1 MSAHL
6 THEEL
11 TDNLLGVS
19 SLTVN
24 AHLLNC
30 PVCANELSHMKST
43 IAGFRG
49 AANAW
54 SENALAKTPKEQAFS
69 RRSSP
74 TLRWVLAAAMI
85 ALVASLTFYIRGRGE
100 NQANTAPTSAASPV
114 ITIESP
120 QSQIEK
126 DNQLLSE
133 VDTELTEAVPAPMQP
148 LLLVESTAASA
159 SVTK

>member
-19 SLTVN
+19 SFTVN

-30 PVCANELSHMKST
+30 PACANELSHMKST

-54 SENALAKTPKEQAFS
+54 SENALAKAPKEQAFS
-69 RRSSP
+69 RTSSP

-85 ALVASLTFYIRGRGE
+85 ALIASLTFYIRGRGE
-100 NQANTAPTSAASPV
+100 NQANTASTASPV
-114 ITIESP
+114 ITVESP
-120 QSQIEK
+120 QLQIEK

-148 LLLVESTAASA
+148 LRLAESTAASA

>member
-30 PVCANELSHMKST
+30 PTCANELSRMKST
-43 IAGFRG
+43 IGGFRS

-54 SENALAKTPKEQAFS
+54 SENTLAKTPKEQAFS
-69 RRSSP
+69 RGSSP

-85 ALVASLTFYIRGRGE
+85 VLVVGLTFYIRGRGE
-100 NQANTAPTSAASPV
+100 NQANTATTSTASPV
-114 ITIESP
+114 ITVESQ

-133 VDTELTEAVPAPMQP
+133 VDIELTEAVPAPMQP
-148 LLLVESTAASA
+148 LRLAESTAASA

>member
-19 SLTVN
+19 SFTVN

-30 PVCANELSHMKST
+30 PACANELSHMKST

-54 SENALAKTPKEQAFS
+54 SENALAKAPKEQAFS

-74 TLRWVLAAAMI
+74 TLRWVLAAMI

-100 NQANTAPTSAASPV
+100 NQANTASTASPV
-114 ITIESP
+114 ITVESP
-120 QSQIEK
+120 QLQIEK

-148 LLLVESTAASA
+148 LRLAESTAASA